1 MTATWQ
7 NAKNQETSKKLS
19 IIQQKPLKKIRD
31 EERTCKEEIYR
42 RMELITVRNNTG
54 TNSILELGKQETTS
68 DPLESKKREQSDK
81 KT

>member
-1 MTATWQ
+1 
-7 NAKNQETSKKLS
+7 
-19 IIQQKPLKKIRD
+19 
-31 EERTCKEEIYR
+31 
-42 RMELITVRNNTG
+42 MELITVRNNTG